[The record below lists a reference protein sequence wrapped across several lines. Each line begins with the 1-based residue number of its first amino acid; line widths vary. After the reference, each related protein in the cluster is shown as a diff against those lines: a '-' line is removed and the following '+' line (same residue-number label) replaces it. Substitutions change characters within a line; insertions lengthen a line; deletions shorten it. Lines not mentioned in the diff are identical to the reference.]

1 MPQSPFLSQK
11 RKMARFSVG
20 GDEDGNEDRPTNR
33 PLPKRPR
40 LPISLSNKR
49 PAAAAA
55 NSRDRPTTSNAAA
68 NSRDPSTTTVAE
80 YLVGRI
86 SQPEERV
93 LAGEESERLSSD
105 ESETSWSDTSTDSS
119 STEEEEDIQQ
129 QPQQQTGGEVQLAE
143 ARADLIA
150 SGSDEGTSGSFSV
163 TLSDPDVL
171 DCPICYEPLCSPVY
185 QVLILNRF
193 FCPNM
198 DVHAS
203 FFPIF
208 PKKQSP
214 IFSHWY
220 LVRFPLIECNIVIN
234 WLPFSG

>member
-1 MPQSPFLSQK
+1 M
-11 RKMARFSVG
+11 G

-49 PAAAAA
+49 PASAAA

-68 NSRDPSTTTVAE
+68 NSLDPSTTTVAE

-119 STEEEEDIQQ
+119 STEEEEEDIQQ

-198 DVHAS
+198 DAHAS

-214 IFSHWY
+214 ILWHWY

>member
-1 MPQSPFLSQK
+1 
-11 RKMARFSVG
+11 MARFSVG

-40 LPISLSNKR
+40 LPISLGNKR
-49 PAAAAA
+49 STAAA
-55 NSRDRPTTSNAAA
+55 NSRDRPTTSTAAA
-68 NSRDPSTTTVAE
+68 NSRDPSNATVAE
-80 YLVGRI
+80 FLVGRI

-93 LAGEESERLSSD
+93 VAGEESERLSSD

-119 STEEEEDIQQ
+119 STEEEEEGIQQ

-150 SGSDEGTSGSFSV
+150 SGSDEGTSGSVSV

-185 QVLILNRF
+185 QVLLILNGF
-193 FCPNM
+193 FYPNM
-198 DVHAS
+198 DRACFVFTYFLLRNKAP
-203 FFPIF
+203 FFGIG
-208 PKKQSP
+208 
-214 IFSHWY
+214 IW
-220 LVRFPLIECNIVIN
+220 
-234 WLPFSG
+234 